1 VADLIHNRS
10 YRQYYYHNYLSLK
23 GYQKDLELKDYQQWA
38 GAAEALLR
46 NWLPPDRHA
55 PILDMGCGDGKFL
68 FMLEQ
73 MGYTDLTGVD
83 LSLEQ
88 IERARQWCPGAR
100 IIQGDVR
107 ALLQDNT
114 ERFQLISG
122 FDVIEHFH
130 QDEMLP
136 LLSLIRGALTTG
148 GRVIFQTPNAISPW
162 VGTVAYGDFTHE
174 WFFTPGSLADI
185 LNLQGFTKFEA
196 RACEPKIHGL
206 KSLVRASLWQLL
218 KLSYALINLIETGAG
233 YNGIYTRVFVGTAV
247 KP

>member
-1 VADLIHNRS
+1 MADLNPNRD
-10 YRQYYYHNYLSLK
+10 YRQHYYHHYLSLREDK
-23 GYQKDLELKDYQQWA
+23 KDPELKDYQQWA
-38 GAAEALLR
+38 RAAEARLR
-46 NWLPPDRHA
+46 NWLPPDRNA

-68 FMLEQ
+68 FMMEQ

-83 LSLEQ
+83 LGPEQ

-107 ALLQDNT
+107 AFLQDNA
-114 ERFQLISG
+114 ERFQLITG

-130 QDEMLP
+130 KDELLP
-136 LLSLIRGALTTG
+136 LLSLIKGALTTG

-162 VGTVAYGDFTHE
+162 AGTVAYGDITHE
-174 WFFTPGSLADI
+174 WFFTPDGLSKI

-196 RACEPKIHGL
+196 RACEPRIHGL
-206 KSLVRASLWQLL
+206 KSLVRAGLWQLV
-218 KLSYALINLIETGAG
+218 KLSYALVNLIETGGG